1 MGKSMHAWQDFHMA
15 KPRNEPIGKIEIVPD
30 LLPSPE
36 EFAFREEG
44 VKVSLTLNKKSVGFR
59 TASFRPDLRR
69 SRRMHETATSTQAYN
84 QRLSCMYTALR
95 SSKSM

>member
-1 MGKSMHAWQDFHMA
+1 MGKNMHVWQDFHKA

-44 VKVSLTLNKKSVGFR
+44 VKVSLTLSKKSVGFR
-59 TASFRPDLRR
+59 TVSFRPDLRR
-69 SRRMHETATSTQAYN
+69 SQRMHEAATSTQAHN
-84 QRLSCMYTALR
+84 QRLSCTYTALR

>member
-1 MGKSMHAWQDFHMA
+1 MGKSMHAWQDFHTA
-15 KPRNEPIGKIEIVPD
+15 KPRNEPIGKVEIVPD

-44 VKVSLTLNKKSVGFR
+44 VKVSLTLSKNSVGFR
-59 TASFRPDLRR
+59 TASFRPGLRR
-69 SRRMHETATSTQAYN
+69 SQRMHECAASNQAHN
-84 QRLSCMYTALR
+84 QRFSCMYTALR